1 MVKPLIIVIR
11 IVRTRGVITSSWPS
25 IRKVGPTSG
34 GRENRTIRY
43 TKPDSP
49 VSLR

>member
-34 GRENRTIRY
+34 GVKIRPSGIPNRTVRF
-43 TKPDSP
+43 P
-49 VSLR
+49 